1 MIERTTIAFFGR
13 TNAGKS
19 SLINALTSQEV
30 SIVSE
35 IRGTTTDPV
44 KKVMELLPIGPVTI
58 VDTPGFDDTTE
69 LAVERIKRTVQV
81 LNSTQLAVVVLDGSY
96 TELSDGE
103 KNIILELQKR
113 KIPFIVAVN
122 KCDSYESS
130 NIQQS
135 CSKLNIPQDC
145 ILEVSARNNTNINEL
160 KNKLG
165 ELYKSRQSIHNRPL
179 IKDLVNSGE
188 IVVLVIPIDEA
199 APRDRII
206 LPQQMVLREL
216 LEYGAIPVCCTPQ
229 TLGQTLKGLKN
240 KPGLVVTDSQ
250 AFGEVNKILSQ
261 NIRLTSFSILMARYK
276 GTLKDSLGAIKQLN
290 SLKTGEKVLI
300 SEGCTHHRQCGDIG
314 TVKMPAAIKKLCG
327 TEPIFDFSSGS
338 TFPEDLSCYKI
349 VVHCGGCMLNEN
361 EMKGRAKRAKE
372 QKVPFTN
379 YGMVLA
385 QANGI
390 LERSMKVFDT
400 ALDRE

>member
-122 KCDSYESS
+122 KCDSYVSS

-135 CSKLNIPQDC
+135 FSKLNTPQAC
-145 ILEVSARNNTNINEL
+145 IIDVSAKNKTNINEL

-165 ELYKSRQSIHNRPL
+165 ELYKSLQNTRNRPL
-179 IKDLVNSGE
+179 VKDLVKPGE

-250 AFGEVNKILSQ
+250 AFGEVSKILSKD
-261 NIRLTSFSILMARYK
+261 IRLTSFSILMARYK
-276 GTLKDSLGAIKQLN
+276 GTLKDSLEAVKQIN
-290 SLKTGEKVLI
+290 NLKSEDKVLI

-327 TEPIFDFSSGS
+327 REPAFDFSSGS
-338 TFPEDLSCYKI
+338 TFPEDLTIYKI

-361 EMKGRAKRAKE
+361 EMKNRAKRAKE

-400 ALDRE
+400 AKNGE

>member
-35 IRGTTTDPV
+35 IKGTTTDPV

-69 LAVERIKRTVQV
+69 LAGERIKRTVQV
-81 LNSTQLAVVVLDGSY
+81 LNSTQLAIVVLDGSY
-96 TELSDGE
+96 TDIADSE

-122 KCDSYESS
+122 KCDSYVSS

-135 CSKLNIPQDC
+135 FSKLNIPQVC
-145 ILEVSARNNTNINEL
+145 IIDVSAKNKTNINEL

-165 ELYKSRQSIHNRPL
+165 ELYKSLQNTHNRPL
-179 IKDLVNSGE
+179 VKDLVNPGE

-229 TLGQTLKGLKN
+229 TLGQTLKGLKSE
-240 KPGLVVTDSQ
+240 PGLVITDSQ

-276 GTLKDSLGAIKQLN
+276 GTLKDSLEAVKQLD
-290 SLKTGEKVLI
+290 SLKTDEKVLV

-327 TEPIFDFSSGS
+327 TEPVFDFSSGAS
-338 TFPEDLSCYKI
+338 FPEDLSCYRI

-361 EMKGRAKRAKE
+361 EMKNRAKRAKE

-385 QANGI
+385 HANGI

-400 ALDRE
+400 AKNGE

>member
-30 SIVSE
+30 SIVSD
-35 IRGTTTDPV
+35 IKGTTTDPV

-69 LAVERIKRTVQV
+69 LAVERIKRTAQV
-81 LNSTQLAVVVLDGSY
+81 LNATQLAVVVLDGSY

-113 KIPFIVAVN
+113 KIPFIIAVN
-122 KCDSYESS
+122 KCDSYVSS
-130 NIQQS
+130 NIKQS
-135 CSKLNIPQDC
+135 FSKLNISQVC
-145 ILEVSARNNTNINEL
+145 IIDVSARNNTNISEL

-165 ELYKSRQSIHNRPL
+165 ELYKSRQSIQNRPL
-179 IKDLVNSGE
+179 VKDLVNPGE
-188 IVVLVIPIDEA
+188 VVVLIIPIDEA

-229 TLGQTLKGLKN
+229 TLGQTLKGLKTE
-240 KPGLVVTDSQ
+240 PALVITDSQ
-250 AFGEVNKILSQ
+250 AFGEVSKILSKD
-261 NIRLTSFSILMARYK
+261 IRLTSFSILMARYK
-276 GTLKDSLGAIKQLN
+276 GNFNASLDAVKQIN
-290 SLKTGEKVLI
+290 SLKSGDKVLI

-314 TVKMPAAIKKLCG
+314 TVKIPKAIKKLCG
-327 TEPIFDFSSGS
+327 TEPVFDFSSGS

-361 EMKGRAKRAKE
+361 EMKSRAERAKG
-372 QKVPFTN
+372 QKVSFTN

-400 ALDRE
+400 AKNGG

>member
-69 LAVERIKRTVQV
+69 LAVERIKRMFQV
-81 LNSTQLAVVVLDGSY
+81 LNATQLAVVVLDGSY

-135 CSKLNIPQDC
+135 FSKLNIPQVC
-145 ILEVSARNNTNINEL
+145 ILEVSAKNNTNINEL

-165 ELYKSRQSIHNRPL
+165 ELYKSRKDIQNRPL
-179 IKDLVNSGE
+179 VKDLVNPGE

-216 LEYGAIPVCCTPQ
+216 LEYGAIPVSCTPQ
-229 TLGQTLKGLKN
+229 NLEHTLKVIKN
-240 KPGLVVTDSQ
+240 EPALVITDSQ
-250 AFGEVNKILSQ
+250 AFGEVSKIVPK

-276 GTLKDSLGAIKQLN
+276 GNFNASLDAVKQINNLKAGD
-290 SLKTGEKVLI
+290 KVLI

-314 TVKMPAAIKKLCG
+314 TVKIPKAIKKLCG
-327 TEPIFDFSSGS
+327 TEPVFDFSSGS

-361 EMKGRAKRAKE
+361 EMKNRAERAKE
-372 QKVPFTN
+372 QKVSFTN

-400 ALDRE
+400 AKNGE